1 MKYGVQMFSL
11 RGMLKDEE
19 GYDKTFAAVKDM
31 GAEVVQLSATG
42 GGSVSPECVK
52 RVSEKYD
59 LPVCVTHDPW
69 DRLATDL
76 DALVAEHKIFGCN
89 NLGLGMM
96 PKSFRTGKLQDVVS
110 FAKKMEEIAL
120 KLKDEG
126 MTISYHMHWFEFDEI
141 EGRKIYD
148 VLIEEASDILFIPDT
163 YWMRFKGQDIEGYLK
178 KLTGRIN
185 TLHLKDYKKTCGLP
199 LFRAIGKGELDFEHI
214 LYAAK
219 DAGVENCVVELDVS
233 PNPMKSMRFSMDNL
247 LELKRKV
254 EKK

>member
-19 GYDKTFAAVKDM
+19 GYDKTFAAVKEM

-42 GGSVSPECVK
+42 GGSISPECVK

-69 DRLATDL
+69 DRLTTDL
-76 DALVAEHKIFGCN
+76 AALVAEHKIFGCN

-96 PKSFRTGKLQDVVS
+96 PKSFRTGNMADVVS
-110 FAKKMEEIAL
+110 FASKMNEIAL

-126 MTISYHMHWFEFDEI
+126 MTLSYHNHWFEFDEI
-141 EGRKIYD
+141 DGKKIYD
-148 VLIEEASDILFIPDT
+148 VLIEEAPDILFIPDT

-178 KLTGRIN
+178 KLAGRIG

-199 LFRAIGKGELDFEHI
+199 LFRAIGKGDLDFEHI

-219 DAGVENCVVELDVS
+219 DAGVKNCVVELDVS
-233 PNPMKSMRFSMDNL
+233 PNPMKSMRFSMQKV
-247 LELKRKV
+247 LELKSKV
-254 EKK
+254 K

>member
-42 GGSVSPECVK
+42 GGSISPECVK

-69 DRLATDL
+69 DRLTTDL
-76 DALVAEHKIFGCN
+76 AALVAEHKIFGCN

-96 PKSFRTGKLQDVVS
+96 PKSFRTGNMADVVS
-110 FAKKMEEIAL
+110 FASKMNEIAL

-126 MTISYHMHWFEFDEI
+126 MTLSYHNHWFEFDEI
-141 EGRKIYD
+141 DGKKIYD
-148 VLIEEASDILFIPDT
+148 VLIEEAH
-163 YWMRFKGQDIEGYLK
+163 R
-178 KLTGRIN
+178 
-185 TLHLKDYKKTCGLP
+185 HP
-199 LFRAIGKGELDFEHI
+199 LFFRL
-214 LYAAK
+214 
-219 DAGVENCVVELDVS
+219 
-233 PNPMKSMRFSMDNL
+233 
-247 LELKRKV
+247 
-254 EKK
+254 